1 VTPEERDDLLAAYA
15 LGTLSGPDAA
25 AVEQLIRGDSGARH
39 ELAAYHEIVDLIAL
53 SVPLRR
59 ADPALRERVLRAARH
74 GRGIRM
80 PRRWRHTRQ
89 LVMGAAAAAAVA
101 ALAWGLDT
109 RAELRQ
115 QSRDAA
121 AVAAIVRAN
130 AKELQQLQAAGVTM
144 EASED
149 LRQQLQ
155 TAVADQQLVIAITTD
170 RDVRT
175 SQLDATS
182 AGHGATA
189 RFLWSAAVG
198 GGVLVARGLP
208 ALPLDSVYQVWLDDG
223 QELVSGGTA
232 LPDER
237 GSVEKVVR
245 PRLAQ
250 SPIRVTVS
258 VAPAGGS
265 DAVGRIVVLSG
276 AIER

>member
-1 VTPEERDDLLAAYA
+1 
-15 LGTLSGPDAA
+15 
-25 AVEQLIRGDSGARH
+25 
-39 ELAAYHEIVDLIAL
+39 
-53 SVPLRR
+53 
-59 ADPALRERVLRAARH
+59 
-74 GRGIRM
+74 
-80 PRRWRHTRQ
+80 
-89 LVMGAAAAAAVA
+89 
-101 ALAWGLDT
+101 
-109 RAELRQ
+109 
-115 QSRDAA
+115 
-121 AVAAIVRAN
+121 
-130 AKELQQLQAAGVTM
+130 
-144 EASED
+144 
-149 LRQQLQ
+149 
-155 TAVADQQLVIAITTD
+155 
-170 RDVRT
+170 
-175 SQLDATS
+175 
-182 AGHGATA
+182 
-189 RFLWSAAVG
+189 VG